1 MVLHINRINR
11 YIAAI
16 LNSSKSPYRAAVA
29 ADIMG
34 AILKKHAERGQPAE
48 YWDREEQERRLVV
61 AFDKWADKGVWSAAA
76 QKVSSMELPDSE
88 TGTDA
93 IHWGRFTKNN

>member
-1 MVLHINRINR
+1 LVLHINGIDR

-16 LNSSKSPYRAAVA
+16 LNSSKSSYRAAVG

-48 YWDREEQERRLVV
+48 CLDRKEQEQRLVV
-61 AFDKWADKGVWSAAA
+61 AFDKWVDKGVWSAAA
-76 QKVSSMELPDSE
+76 QKVSSMELPD
-88 TGTDA
+88 
-93 IHWGRFTKNN
+93 